1 MLVPVGKAVKG
12 AGVLESFYVELSLQ
26 KGEKRVVFG
35 LYCGNPVLFIR
46 S

>member
-12 AGVLESFYVELSLQ
+12 AGVLESFHVELSLQ
-26 KGEKRVVFG
+26 KGGKRVVFG
-35 LYCGNPVLFIR
+35 LCYDNPVLFIR